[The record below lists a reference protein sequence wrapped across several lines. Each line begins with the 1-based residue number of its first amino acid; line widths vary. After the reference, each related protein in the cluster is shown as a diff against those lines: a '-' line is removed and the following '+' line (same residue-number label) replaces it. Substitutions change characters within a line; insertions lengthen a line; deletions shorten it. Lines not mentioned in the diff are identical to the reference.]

1 MALDMRDTVAPK
13 SNQLNADDLIGRT
26 LTIKITGVK
35 GTDNAE
41 QPVSIHYEG
50 DNGKPYMPCKG
61 MRRVMIHVWTH
72 QTSEYIG
79 RSMTL
84 YCDPKVKFG
93 GMEVG
98 GIRIS
103 HMSHIDKPV
112 TMALTASKANKK
124 PFIVQPLKVAETPKI
139 VLDAKAAAE
148 RGSEEYKK
156 FLAALTPEQKEPVKP
171 FHRQYQDIAIAFD
184 ERNSDVPDGMDDI

>member
-1 MALDMRDTVAPK
+1 MDMRDTVAPK
-13 SNQLNADDLIGRT
+13 SDQMNADDLIGKSK
-26 LTIKITGVK
+26 TIKITNVT

-50 DNGKPYMPCKG
+50 DNGKPYKPCKS

-72 QTSEYIG
+72 QTKEYVG

-103 HMSHIDKPV
+103 HMSHITSPV

-124 PFIVQPLKVAETPKI
+124 PFTVQPLKPEATPK
-139 VLDAKAAAE
+139 VVTDAKAAAE
-148 RGSEEYKK
+148 KGSVAYKDFLSKLTDEEKAPIRPLHKEYTA
-156 FLAALTPEQKEPVKP
+156 LALE
-171 FHRQYQDIAIAFD
+171 FD
-184 ERNSDVPDGMDDI
+184 ERNVEQPEGMEDI